1 MSEPGGGMHCKM
13 AFANSLRAHPHP
25 GAHRERA
32 MPLSSAPVT
41 VTRTRFW
48 PMRRAFI
55 LPILLSLAAACG
67 GDSESVA
74 DNTASAPADR
84 GGSPEREEAIVT
96 LDAAIPEEPP
106 PAVAPPASGTAT
118 GVEHA
123 QAVQPPGQRPDF
135 SSADTGVVPPQPGP
149 VPPVSLN
156 PMLIRTGT
164 ATIQVDSLEQGIA
177 QLRALAQRVGGTVGN
192 TSINSGE
199 HTARQ
204 ATVELRIP
212 SGSFDRAVSGLAPV
226 GRVEQVN
233 VTAEDVG
240 EEFTDVTARVANAR
254 RLEARLLDLLDRRT
268 GRLEEVLNL
277 ERELA
282 RVREEIE
289 RYEGRLRYLRTRTSI
304 SVLTITLREPGAVLG
319 TPGERPIRDAFR
331 NAWRNFVD
339 LVAGL
344 IAASGV
350 LIPLALLAYGLWRAI
365 RWMRRR
371 ERDRDAAYREA
382 LRRER
387 DRTAAASGPASPP
400 AEEPKEPAAR
410 G

>member
-1 MSEPGGGMHCKM
+1 MT
-13 AFANSLRAHPHP
+13 RAI
-25 GAHRERA
+25 
-32 MPLSSAPVT
+32 
-41 VTRTRFW
+41 
-48 PMRRAFI
+48 I
-55 LPILLSLAAACG
+55 LPILFTLAAAGCG
-67 GDSESVA
+67 SSDSASVA
-74 DNTASAPADR
+74 DNTASAPATR
-84 GGSPEREEAIVT
+84 EASAESEEAIVT
-96 LDAAIPEEPP
+96 LDRAVPAEAP
-106 PAVAPPASGTAT
+106 PAPASGTAA
-118 GVEHA
+118 GVEHG
-123 QAVQPPGQRPDF
+123 QAVQPSGARPDF
-135 SSADTGVVPPQPGP
+135 STVDTGVVPPQPGP
-149 VPPVSLN
+149 VPAVSLN

-164 ATIQVDSLEQGIA
+164 ATIQVDSLERGIT
-177 QLRALAQRVGGTVGN
+177 QLRALAQRVGGIVGN

-212 SGSFDRAVSGLAPV
+212 SGSFDRAVSGLAPI

-289 RYEGRLRYLRTRTSI
+289 RYEGRLRYLRTRASI

-319 TPGERPIRDAFR
+319 TPGERPIRDAFAR
-331 NAWRNFVD
+331 AWRNFVD
-339 LVAGL
+339 MVAGL
-344 IAASGV
+344 IAMSGI

-371 ERDRDAAYREA
+371 EREKDAAYRET

-387 DRTAAASGPASPP
+387 ERTAAAAPP
-400 AEEPKEPAAR
+400 EEPKEPAAR